1 VRIGHRWTINAV
13 AKYHRTILTSDEIAH
28 FHETGQVTPAARLD
42 AGLIAGIETKMEAL
56 IAAYPELDPDYAPNL
71 TEIDQSWL
79 AYALMPE
86 ILDAIE
92 QLTGANIIV
101 WGSALFCKKGRGGTY
116 WPMRPL
122 EACSVW
128 IAINPSTRAN
138 GYLRII
144 PGSHKAG
151 RVLAYESEDRPEF
164 ILNQVVAARDMPAAD
179 PVDVILEPG
188 MMSFHDVFTVHGAEP
203 NDSGARRGGLVFRFM
218 SSSSY
223 YDRDLA
229 AGQSRTAFNAT
240 RQLHLVRAIDVCARN
255 DIYREEL
262 APAD

>member
-1 VRIGHRWTINAV
+1 MRIGRRWTINAV
-13 AKYHRTILTSDEIAH
+13 AKYHRTILTPNKIAD

-42 AGLIAGIETKMEAL
+42 AGLIAGVETKMEAL
-56 IAAYPELDPDYAPNL
+56 IAAYPELDPDYA
-71 TEIDQSWL
+71 
-79 AYALMPE
+79 LMPE
-86 ILDAIE
+86 ILDAVE
-92 QLTGANIIV
+92 QLISINIIV

-122 EACSVW
+122 EAYSVW

-151 RVLAYESEDRPEF
+151 RVLAHESEDRPEF

-179 PVDVILEPG
+179 LVDVILEPV
-188 MMSFHDVFTVHGAEP
+188 MISFH
-203 NDSGARRGGLVFRFM
+203 
-218 SSSSY
+218 
-223 YDRDLA
+223 DLA

-240 RQLHLVRAIDVCARN
+240 RQLHFVRAIDVCGRN

>member
-1 VRIGHRWTINAV
+1 M
-13 AKYHRTILTSDEIAH
+13 LTPSEVAH
-28 FHETGQVTPAARLD
+28 FHETGQVTPATRLH
-42 AGLIAGIETKMEAL
+42 AGLIAGIEAKMEAL
-56 IAAYPELDPDYAPNL
+56 IAAHPELDPDYAPNL
-71 TEIDQSWL
+71 IEIDQSWL
-79 AYALMPE
+79 GYALMPE
-86 ILDAIE
+86 ILDAVE
-92 QLTGANIIV
+92 QLIGANIIV
-101 WGSALFCKKGRGGTY
+101 WGSALFCKKGRGGKPTFWHQDGTY

-122 EACSVW
+122 AACSVW
-128 IAINPSTRAN
+128 IAIDPSTPAN
-138 GYLRII
+138 GCLRII

-151 RVLAYESEDRPEF
+151 RVLAHCAEDRPEF

-218 SSSSY
+218 PSTSY

-240 RQLHLVRAIDVCARN
+240 RQLHLVRGIDVCGRN
-255 DIYREEL
+255 DIYRGEL
-262 APAD
+262 VTAAV